1 MIGSTL
7 ENHYTRTAQSLRG
20 SCSSRVHKL
29 VCLADDKAYIMVML
43 LTSENI
49 HRKLLS
55 LIDPSEY
62 LLNEFLLVE

>member
-1 MIGSTL
+1 MIGSSL
-7 ENHYTRTAQSLRG
+7 ENHCTRTAQSSLG
-20 SCSSRVHKL
+20 SCSRRVHKI

-55 LIDPSEY
+55 LIDPSVF
-62 LLNEFLLVE
+62 LFDEFLWVE

>member
-7 ENHYTRTAQSLRG
+7 ENKCTQTAQSLRG
-20 SCSSRVHKL
+20 SCSRRVHKI

-55 LIDPSEY
+55 LICPSVY
-62 LLNEFLLVE
+62 LLNEFLWVE

>member
-1 MIGSTL
+1 MIRNTL

-20 SCSSRVHKL
+20 SCSCRVHRI
-29 VCLADDKAYIMVML
+29 VCLADDKAYIMVIL

-49 HRKLLS
+49 HHKILS

>member
-7 ENHYTRTAQSLRG
+7 ENKSTRTAQSLRG
-20 SCSSRVHKL
+20 SCSRRVHKI

-49 HRKLLS
+49 HHKLLS
-55 LIDPSEY
+55 LIFPSEY

>member
-1 MIGSTL
+1 MIRSTL
-7 ENHYTRTAQSLRG
+7 ENHYTRTAQSSHGR
-20 SCSSRVHKL
+20 CSRRVHKI